1 MLFPWLPWGHSM
13 KLDSE
18 DQRQTILNCIQNA
31 VVSGSVGELMP
42 LMTKL
47 ADLANVVQ
55 SAEIESSE
63 QPIPQSGGN

>member
-1 MLFPWLPWGHSM
+1 MERWRSM

-47 ADLANVVQ
+47 AELTNAVQ
-55 SAEIESSE
+55 SAAIESE
-63 QPIPQSGGN
+63 KQAPEAEAIDA